1 MTVYAIALI
10 NIADRERYGAYQQGF
25 MEILSKYR
33 GSLLAV
39 DEAPTVKE
47 GDWPLQPTS
56 LVLSHRA
63 CRTGTPTAVLAFKE
77 KVVVDLND

>member
-47 GDWPLQPTS
+47 GDWPYSRPHLCYRIEHAGQGRQPPSSPSRKRSSST
-56 LVLSHRA
+56 
-63 CRTGTPTAVLAFKE
+63 
-77 KVVVDLND
+77 